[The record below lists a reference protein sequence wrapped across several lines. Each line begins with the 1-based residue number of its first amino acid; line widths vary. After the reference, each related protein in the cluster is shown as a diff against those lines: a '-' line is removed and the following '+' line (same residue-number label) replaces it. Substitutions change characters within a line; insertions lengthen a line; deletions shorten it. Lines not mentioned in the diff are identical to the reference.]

1 MKIPGYTHH
10 QTDLANPNAVK
21 TLEETIGNVDVIIH
35 LAAQACVLRSFEF
48 PNEYVRDNSFAQKRA
63 LVADSRFKII
73 QKRQTKKRFDKP
85 IVYLLIGAT
94 LFFLFI
100 QMGIITPMTLHS

>member
-1 MKIPGYTHH
+1 MPFDEHNYEI
-10 QTDLANPNAVK
+10 
-21 TLEETIGNVDVIIH
+21 
-35 LAAQACVLRSFEF
+35 LRE
-48 PNEYVRDNSFAQKRA
+48 NSLTPKSA

-73 QKRQTKKRFDKP
+73 QKRQTKKRFDKW
-85 IVYLLIGAT
+85 IVYFLIGAT

>member
-1 MKIPGYTHH
+1 MPFDEHNY
-10 QTDLANPNAVK
+10 
-21 TLEETIGNVDVIIH
+21 
-35 LAAQACVLRSFEF
+35 
-48 PNEYVRDNSFAQKRA
+48 EYVRDNSFAQKRA

-85 IVYLLIGAT
+85 IVYFLLGAT

-100 QMGIITPMTLHS
+100 QMGVITPMTLYP

>member
-1 MKIPGYTHH
+1 MPFDEHNY
-10 QTDLANPNAVK
+10 
-21 TLEETIGNVDVIIH
+21 EY
-35 LAAQACVLRSFEF
+35 LRENIFT
-48 PNEYVRDNSFAQKRA
+48 PKKV

-85 IVYLLIGAT
+85 IVYFIIGAT